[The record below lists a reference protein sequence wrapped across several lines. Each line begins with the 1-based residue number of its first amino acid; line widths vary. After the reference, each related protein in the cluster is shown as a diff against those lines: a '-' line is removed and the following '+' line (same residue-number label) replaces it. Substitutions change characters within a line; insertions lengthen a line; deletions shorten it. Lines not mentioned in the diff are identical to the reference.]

1 MGEKNPSKPSLLPPM
16 PSRVCSPNENPRRV
30 SSTEVPKHARSMSH
44 GACRK
49 RARIRSNRTTS
60 SRRAF
65 VFVRRTFGSNEG
77 SVPSR
82 LARSLLVDPHGR
94 RNTKH
99 SKRMLPS
106 FRCDDRDLRGR
117 RRREGEIDR
126 TDAKRDSLDF
136 VPSAFSSRDPEHD
149 PRFVSNAFGI
159 EARGAD
165 ETSSSKDEFFLRQE
179 VGLVSSD
186 LSLQDHHEIKR
197 IECVMNTFDSERKRR
212 NTHVS
217 MPFAVRNDQDRFLSH
232 LVRSRRHGVL
242 AQFLRGDD
250 RRGNVPNISERK
262 NRRRISVIARLE
274 MPPVQ
279 QSVMSFRNNG
289 QESTRFREKTKT
301 CISRPEFRSFRS
313 RS

>member
-1 MGEKNPSKPSLLPPM
+1 MKEAF
-16 PSRVCSPNENPRRV
+16 PR
-30 SSTEVPKHARSMSH
+30 A
-44 GACRK
+44 
-49 RARIRSNRTTS
+49 
-60 SRRAF
+60 
-65 VFVRRTFGSNEG
+65 
-77 SVPSR
+77 
-82 LARSLLVDPHGR
+82 
-94 RNTKH
+94 
-99 SKRMLPS
+99 
-106 FRCDDRDLRGR
+106 
-117 RRREGEIDR
+117 
-126 TDAKRDSLDF
+126 
-136 VPSAFSSRDPEHD
+136 SRDPCSSIRTVEGTRSIRSACFHLFD
-149 PRFVSNAFGI
+149 VTIEIFVEDVDEKERSI
-159 EARGAD
+159 ERMRNETPWISFRAPFCREIRNTIRGSFRTRLESKQEAQ
-165 ETSSSKDEFFLRQE
+165 TRRLPSKDEFFLRQE
-179 VGLVSSD
+179 VGLVSSN

-217 MPFAVRNDQDRFLSH
+217 MPFAVRNDEDRFLSH

-274 MPPVQ
+274 MPPMR

-289 QESTRFREKTKT
+289 QESTRFRKKTKT